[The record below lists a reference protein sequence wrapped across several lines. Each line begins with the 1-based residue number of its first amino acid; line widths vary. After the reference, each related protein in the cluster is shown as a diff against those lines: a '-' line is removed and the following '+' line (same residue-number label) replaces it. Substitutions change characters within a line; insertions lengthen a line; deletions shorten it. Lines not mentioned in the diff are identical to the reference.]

1 MTMEAQP
8 RSLGGAPA
16 PDADRTAAIRD
27 AIDLNDPDLGQTFG
41 ERARLE
47 VLTLI
52 ERLLAETRAGD
63 LGECAVLL
71 THVRER
77 LAPLDPR
84 ALQPAAGIAG
94 WFDSRGR
101 RLKRFRADF
110 LEAMHGVS
118 DTVGDIVDR
127 GGGLDRRETA
137 LEQLWTETRTAISE
151 LDAYIAAGQARLTEP
166 VAAPE
171 ASDRAAENDVA
182 GDADSPQVPAE
193 GAPELEPGSAFGG
206 FRLAPTPEPEPQL
219 PSAHE
224 PADARPSPPVLETRV
239 AALIAVRDTAV
250 RQLPLVRLAQNAD
263 CRLPDRLKGMG
274 EAATRWRTEWSDALG
289 LTARRP
295 RKIKPDQAWLARERE
310 ALSGAIEAI
319 DAEIAAARAR
329 RSEVE
334 GRKTRVA
341 EHVRRAA

>member
-77 LAPLDPR
+77 LAPLDPS
-84 ALQPAAGIAG
+84 ALQPAG

-110 LEAMHGVS
+110 LAAVHGVS

-127 GGGLDRRETA
+127 GGGLDRREAA

-151 LDAYIAAGQARLTEP
+151 LDAYIAAGQARLAEP

-182 GDADSPQVPAE
+182 EDAETPAVPAE
-193 GAPELEPGSAFGG
+193 PAPEPEPAAGAFGG
-206 FRLAPTPEPEPQL
+206 FRLAPTPEPELEPEL
-219 PSAHE
+219 PSEHE
-224 PADARPSPPVLETRV
+224 PAAARSSPPALESRV

-263 CRLPDRLKGMG
+263 CRVPGRLKGMG
-274 EAATRWRTEWSDALG
+274 EAATRWRAEWSEALG
-289 LTARRP
+289 LNVKRP

-310 ALSGAIEAI
+310 TLSVAIAAI
-319 DAEIAAARAR
+319 DADIAAARAR

-334 GRKTRVA
+334 ARMTRVA
-341 EHVRRAA
+341 ESVRRAA